1 MKSRLKNFWLL
12 LFSLVLVS
20 LVAYLGSTLTTPSIN
35 SWYAA
40 INKPSFNPPN
50 YIFSPV
56 WTILFVLMAIAFFL
70 ILKACLTNGQD
81 KKYFRAAYLSFGAQ
95 LLLNVYWSFLFF
107 FAHEPGLA
115 FFGLISLW
123 SMIVVNIY
131 YFSKIKKVA
140 AYLLL
145 PYLLWVTFAGVLNYA
160 IWSLNV

>member
-56 WTILFVLMAIAFFL
+56 WTILFILMAIAFFL

-107 FAHEPGLA
+107 FTHEPGLA